1 MVVFLIWVYYCSL
14 LNNNEHIFLNKP
26 LKKINLDLHFRI
38 LHLLEENPDISQREI
53 SRKLGISLGGVNYCL
68 KALIDIGHI
77 KIHNFNKNPK
87 KIGYLYLLT
96 PKGISEKVRLTSGF
110 LKRKMTEYHALK
122 KEIDSLQSR
131 LKV

>member
-1 MVVFLIWVYYCSL
+1 
-14 LNNNEHIFLNKP
+14 
-26 LKKINLDLHFRI
+26 LKKPYKNIDLDLHFRM
-38 LHLLEENPDISQREI
+38 LYLLEDSPHISQREI
-53 SRKLGISLGGVNYCL
+53 AQKLGISLGGVNYCL

-110 LKRKMTEYHALK
+110 LKRKMSEYHALK
-122 KEIDSLQSR
+122 KEIDLLQSS

>member
-1 MVVFLIWVYYCSL
+1 MK
-14 LNNNEHIFLNKP
+14 KP
-26 LKKINLDLHFRI
+26 IKTIDADLHFRI

-53 SRKLGISLGGVNYCL
+53 SRKLDISLGGVNYCL

>member
-1 MVVFLIWVYYCSL
+1 MVVFLILVYYCSL
-14 LNNNEHIFLNKP
+14 LNNNGHILLKKP
-26 LKKINLDLHFRI
+26 LKTIDLDLHFRI
-38 LHLLEENPDISQREI
+38 LHLLEDNPDISQREI
-53 SRKLGISLGGVNYCL
+53 AQKLGVSLGAINYCL

-87 KIGYLYLLT
+87 KIGYFYLLT

-110 LKRKMTEYHALK
+110 LKRKMDEYHSLK
-122 KEIDSLQSR
+122 KEIESLQSK

>member
-1 MVVFLIWVYYCSL
+1 MK
-14 LNNNEHIFLNKP
+14 KP
-26 LKKINLDLHFRI
+26 LKTIDSDLHFRI
-38 LHLLEENPDISQREI
+38 LNLLENSPDISQREI
-53 SRKLGISLGGVNYCL
+53 AQKLGISLGGVNYCL

-87 KIGYLYLLT
+87 KVGYFYLLT

-110 LKRKMTEYHALK
+110 LKRKIVEYHSLQ
-122 KEIDSLQSR
+122 KEIESLQSK

>member
-1 MVVFLIWVYYCSL
+1 LK
-14 LNNNEHIFLNKP
+14 KP
-26 LKKINLDLHFRI
+26 LKSIDLDLHFRI
-38 LHLLEENPDISQREI
+38 LHLLEDNPDISQREI
-53 SRKLGISLGGVNYCL
+53 ARKLGISLGGVNYCL

-77 KIHNFNKNPK
+77 KIHNFNENPK

-110 LKRKMTEYHALK
+110 LKRKMTEYHALR

>member
-1 MVVFLIWVYYCSL
+1 M
-14 LNNNEHIFLNKP
+14 NNNEHIFLKKP
-26 LKKINLDLHFRI
+26 LKKIDLDLHFRI
-38 LHLLEENPDISQREI
+38 LHLLEDNPDISQREM
-53 SRKLGISLGGVNYCL
+53 SQKLGVSLGGVNYCL

-87 KIGYLYLLT
+87 KIGYFYLLT

-110 LKRKMTEYHALK
+110 LKRKMNEYYSLK
-122 KEIDSLQSR
+122 KEIESLQSK

>member
-1 MVVFLIWVYYCSL
+1 MK
-14 LNNNEHIFLNKP
+14 KP
-26 LKKINLDLHFRI
+26 IKSIDLDLHFRI
-38 LHLLEENPDISQREI
+38 LHLLEDNPDISQREI
-53 SRKLGISLGGVNYCL
+53 AQKLGISLGGANYCL

-96 PKGISEKVRLTSGF
+96 PKGISEKVHLTSGF
-110 LKRKMTEYHALK
+110 LKRKMNEYQALK

-131 LKV
+131 LKM

>member
-1 MVVFLIWVYYCSL
+1 MK
-14 LNNNEHIFLNKP
+14 KP
-26 LKKINLDLHFRI
+26 LKKIDLDLHFRI
-38 LHLLEENPDISQREI
+38 LHLLEDNPDISQREI
-53 SRKLGISLGGVNYCL
+53 ARKIDISLGGVNYCL

-110 LKRKMTEYHALK
+110 LNRKMTEYHALK